1 MPKKRRSTILPMST
15 SKAAEEESPLPAGI
29 SDSTSASKPPN
40 IFPLSI
46 KLLHTPRISAAGVPA
61 SSGRG
66 SVSPMSTENSPK
78 SLERIFTVSVPLG
91 AASAVMP
98 RETPAAST
106 QPPWWSV
113 WLPPSS
119 VLPGTKI
126 SILSMDAPPF
136 CFHYYSAAAAKMEE
150 PFAMLNERLK
160 FLTFGGGRVLA

>member
-1 MPKKRRSTILPMST
+1 MPKKRRSIILPMST
-15 SKAAEEESPLPAGI
+15 SNAAEDESPLPAGI

-40 IFPLSI
+40 TFPLSMNAP
-46 KLLHTPRISAAGVPA
+46 HTPRTNAAEVPA

-78 SLERIFTVSVPLG
+78 PLERIFTVSVPLG

-126 SILSMDAPPF
+126 SVLSIGAPPF
-136 CFHYYSAAAAKMEE
+136 AFTIIAPPQQKWKSLLQCLIKD
-150 PFAMLNERLK
+150 
-160 FLTFGGGRVLA
+160 